1 MLTAELMDG
10 KEKVIEP
17 KLSNFV
23 PQALLITILPGYSHI
38 HTLHSLPAV
47 EKFPARQIPPAI

>member
-10 KEKVIEP
+10 KEKVIDP

-23 PQALLITILPGYSHI
+23 PHALLITILPGYSHI
-38 HTLHSLPAV
+38 HTLHSLHYSR
-47 EKFPARQIPPAI
+47 EIPC